1 MTPNPAI
8 MQAVE
13 HLGYRV
19 TPGDIAAQAGMDIKL
34 AEQGLLALASDAGG
48 HLQVSETGEIA
59 YLFPTNFRGVLRSKF
74 LRLRLQDWGR
84 KIWNALFYLIR
95 ISFAILLIASIV
107 LIVVT
112 IALILIAMNSSS
124 SDGDRRSDSRGSA
137 IVIPRLWLPYNWY
150 GVFSPGYRQQRH
162 QYKSQHD
169 RSASNAEKNQM
180 NFFEAVFSFLFGDGN
195 PNADLEERRWQAI
208 ATIIRNHRG
217 AIVAEQVAP
226 YLDNVDQGDCEEFEA
241 YMLPVLTRFNGR
253 PEVSPE
259 GHLVY
264 HFPEL
269 QVTAAENQ
277 PRPVAAYLKES
288 LWQFSQ
294 ATSGQM
300 MLAAGLGVVN
310 LVGAIW
316 LGILLA
322 DGAIAAQMGGLVAFV
337 SSIYGVLL
345 AYGIGFL
352 AVPLVRYFWLKL
364 RNVRVSAR
372 NLARQ
377 QRAEALNQG
386 REALQQ
392 KLAYARQFALEVVV
406 DQESLAYTT
415 ETDLAEQ
422 EYLKANQIDAEWQQR
437 LERQGK

>member
-19 TPGDIAAQAGMDIKL
+19 TPGDIAAQVGMDIKF

-59 YLFPTNFRGVLRSKF
+59 YLFPQNFRGILRNKF

-84 KIWNALFYLIR
+84 KIWNVLFYLIR

-112 IALILIAMNSSS
+112 IALLLIALSSSS
-124 SDGDRRSDSRGSA
+124 SDDNRRSDSRGSA
-137 IVIPRLWLPYNWY
+137 IVIPRLWLPYDWY
-150 GVFSPGYRQQRH
+150 EVFSPGYRQHQRPS
-162 QYKSQHD
+162 KSQHD
-169 RSASNAEKNQM
+169 RAASKTESHQM

-195 PNADLEERRWQAI
+195 PNADLEDRRWQAI
-208 ATIIRNHRG
+208 ATVIRNHRG
-217 AIVAEQVAP
+217 AIVAEQVTP
-226 YLDNVDQGDCEEFEA
+226 YLDDIDQGDREEFEA

-269 QVTAAENQ
+269 QVTAAENRPQ
-277 PRPVAAYLKES
+277 PVAAYLKES

-294 ATSGQM
+294 ATSGQI
-300 MLAAGLGVVN
+300 MLAAGLGLVN

-322 DGAIAAQMGGLVAFV
+322 DGAIAAQIGGLVAFV
-337 SSIYGVLL
+337 SGIYGVLL

-352 AVPLVRYFWLKL
+352 AVPLIRYSWLKL
-364 RNVRVSAR
+364 RNARVSAR

-377 QRAEALNQG
+377 ERAEAFNQG
-386 REALQQ
+386 GEALQQ

-406 DQESLAYTT
+406 DRESIAYTT

-422 EYLKANQIDAEWQQR
+422 EYLNANRVDAEWQQR
-437 LERQGK
+437 LER